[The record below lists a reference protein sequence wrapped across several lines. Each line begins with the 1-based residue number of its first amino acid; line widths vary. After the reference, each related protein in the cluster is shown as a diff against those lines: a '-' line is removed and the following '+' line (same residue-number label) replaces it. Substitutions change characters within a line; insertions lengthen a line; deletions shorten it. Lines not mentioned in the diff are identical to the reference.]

1 MADVIELDDWIA
13 GPAPDMGAVRRVGE
27 RFELRLVREIA
38 RPIDKVWAALTVP
51 ERIAD
56 WLGDAVVELQVG
68 GRYVIHLRGEPSSI
82 EGVITACE
90 PPRLLEYTWTNG
102 DGGPSTVRMD
112 LTAEGQ
118 ACRLVFTQNRM
129 VGRRLIDTASGWHDF
144 IDLIPI
150 AADGIRAEHDHERW
164 RATDDRYQVWLG
176 PLLVGPPS

>member
-1 MADVIELDDWIA
+1 MAHVIELDDWVA
-13 GPAPDMGAVRRVGE
+13 GPGADMGAVRRVGDCY
-27 RFELRLVREIA
+27 ELRLVRDIA
-38 RPIDKVWAALTVP
+38 RPVEKVWAALIIP

-56 WLGDAVVELQVG
+56 WLGEAVVELHVG
-68 GRYVIHLRGEPSSI
+68 GRYQIHLRDEPSFI

-102 DGGPSTVRMD
+102 DGGPSTVRIELMSQ
-112 LTAEGQ
+112 GQ
-118 ACRLVFTQNRM
+118 ACRLVFTQSQM

-176 PLLVGPPS
+176 PLLVGSPS